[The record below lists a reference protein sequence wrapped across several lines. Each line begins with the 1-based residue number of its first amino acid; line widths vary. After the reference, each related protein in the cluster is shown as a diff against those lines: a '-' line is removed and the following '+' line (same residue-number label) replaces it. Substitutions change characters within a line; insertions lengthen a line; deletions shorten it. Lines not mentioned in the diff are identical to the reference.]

1 MGNRILLLKLTTYRS
16 APFLNG
22 GTHKLVTK
30 PPTGKE
36 KAVPK
41 LLHARVPED
50 PAVVS
55 KIRKRTGT
63 SYRTNE
69 RFDA

>member
-1 MGNRILLLKLTTYRS
+1 VGNRVLLLKPTTYRS
-16 APFLNG
+16 APFLNS
-22 GTHKLVTK
+22 GTHELVTK

-36 KAVPK
+36 KALRK
-41 LLHARVPED
+41 RLHARVPED

-63 SYRTNE
+63 PYRTNQ